1 MKKLDSYLSDI
12 DLIRLRRAKELSEV
26 KSCFA
31 SSSDRLPYQVNT
43 KAVIVLAYSHWEG
56 FYNDCIDVYLSFLRD
71 SGRTVSNTQWSMLTG
86 IVSTELDRI
95 RDRNHSPQARLEFV
109 QTLSVLMAS
118 DFSGFQASIVLAR
131 SNLDFA
137 KLKQNYQVLGFDLA
151 KFQPKRIRIDKELV
165 GWRHQVAH
173 GDNPDLSLA
182 DSKCHI
188 KFTQDL
194 ILALADQFQE
204 AIVSIY

>member
-31 SSSDRLPYQVNT
+31 SSRDRLPFHVNT
-43 KAVIVLAYSHWEG
+43 KAVIVLSYSHWEG

-71 SGRTVSNTQWSMLTG
+71 SGRRVSNTKWSMLAG

-109 QTLSVLMAS
+109 QTLSDLMGTSKNKHLPVL
-118 DFSGFQASIVLAR
+118 LR
-131 SNLDFA
+131 
-137 KLKQNYQVLGFDLA
+137 
-151 KFQPKRIRIDKELV
+151 
-165 GWRHQVAH
+165 
-173 GDNPDLSLA
+173 
-182 DSKCHI
+182 
-188 KFTQDL
+188 T
-194 ILALADQFQE
+194 
-204 AIVSIY
+204 

>member
-31 SSSDRLPYQVNT
+31 SSRDRLPFHVNT

-71 SGRTVSNTQWSMLTG
+71 SGRRVSNTQWSMLAG

-109 QTLSVLMAS
+109 QTLSDLMAS
-118 DFSGFQASIVLAR
+118 DFSGFQASIVQAR
-131 SNLDFA
+131 SNLDFS
-137 KLKQNYQVLGFDLA
+137 KLKHNYQILGFDLSR
-151 KFQPKRIRIDKELV
+151 FQPKRIRIDKELV

-194 ILALADQFQE
+194 ILSLADQFQE